1 MSVDVASMPDAAPSP
16 AIVEEARKEAEDV
29 VVQNVVLQRD
39 LAAAGEH
46 DSARDPHRMAR
57 PAEQFSKV
65 RRTPLSDVVY
75 NTTAYGRVG
84 LVPSTK

>member
-1 MSVDVASMPDAAPSP
+1 MSVNVASMPDAAPSP
-16 AIVEEARKEAEDV
+16 AIVEEARKEAEDM

-39 LAAAGEH
+39 LAAAGERAG
-46 DSARDPHRMAR
+46 ARDPRRMAR
-57 PAEQFSKV
+57 PVEQFSKV